1 MKQEDIGGYL
11 RQRVTSPS
19 RLVFR
24 SAAEL
29 LRYSQASRSNYRGY
43 FTETLAVSLSMIII
57 NI

>member
-1 MKQEDIGGYL
+1 MKQEDIEGFL

-24 SAAEL
+24 SAAES

-43 FTETLAVSLSMIII
+43 LHVLKYLLLLLLY
-57 NI
+57 